1 VTGDTYSANDV
12 ASGVYGFNNRT
23 TGSTRGVQGKVVAS
37 DGFGVMGWLD
47 PQENGSGA
55 GVYGAN
61 SAPNGPG
68 VGVEGHN
75 ISADGWAGYF
85 VSEDGNG
92 VTISSPSGSTGLVV
106 YRGSKSAAVPTSD
119 GDRLLYNEE
128 ATEVLFS
135 DYGFGQ
141 LENGYARVEIDPTF
155 AETVNSTLPYHVFL
169 QAYGDAELYVS
180 NRTPTSFEVWA
191 AESANDVNVEF
202 SFRIVAKRIGFEN
215 ERLEFAPWVT
225 KDSPYMES
233 RPMPEPP
240 PTLPDTSLE
249 GNND

>member
-1 VTGDTYSANDV
+1 MTGNTYSTNDI

-23 TGSTRGVQGKVVAS
+23 IGSTRGVQGKVVAS

-47 PQENGSGA
+47 PEENGSGA

-75 ISADGWAGYF
+75 ISANGWAGYF

-92 VTISSPSGSTGLVV
+92 VTITSPSGSTGLIV
-106 YRGSKSAAVPTSD
+106 YGGSKSAAVPTSD

-141 LENGYARVEIDPTF
+141 LDDGYAQVEIDPTF
-155 AETVNSTLPYHVFL
+155 AETVDLRSPYHVFL

-180 NRTPTSFEVWA
+180 NRTPTSFEVRA
-191 AESANDVNVEF
+191 VESSNNVNAEF
-202 SFRIVAKRIGFEN
+202 SFRIVAKRIGFEK

-225 KDSPYMES
+225 EDSPYIES

-240 PTLPDTSLE
+240 PTLSATGLE
-249 GNND
+249 AIEP